1 MMKNSL
7 TLTLIVMTPMVIAL
21 CGSLAGPDVDRP
33 RVDESGA
40 GDRDGDVLVDNC
52 LCALARKTNGWCRDC
67 EVGYLASIRIPSP
80 ALFEALD
87 AHGHAIDPD
96 LLRCDACRK
105 AIETDAFCERSR
117 MGFVGRQAYLSKLAY
132 YAARGEV
139 KDRSTL
145 DCVTCRKN
153 AEHHGWC
160 ESCGIGM
167 VGQLALAN
175 RADLEEARRAV
186 DVLGRE
192 LLKLA
197 TCETCAVA
205 TATGGRCPLCKVS
218 YRRVSG
224 SGSGGGGR
232 EK

>member
-33 RVDESGA
+33 RA
-40 GDRDGDVLVDNC
+40 GDPVAGGFDGDGLAADC
-52 LCALARKTNGWCRDC
+52 ACALARETNGWCRDC

-80 ALFEALD
+80 MLFEALD
-87 AHGHAIDPD
+87 AHGHAIDPN
-96 LLRCDACRK
+96 LLRCDVCRK

-117 MGFVGRQAYLSKLAY
+117 IGYVGKQAYLSKLAY

-139 KDRSTL
+139 KNRPTL

-167 VGQLALAN
+167 VGDLALEN
-175 RADLEEARRAV
+175 RADLEDARQAF
-186 DVLGRE
+186 DLLGRA
-192 LLKLA
+192 LRKLA

-205 TATGGRCPLCKVS
+205 TATGGRCPVCKIS
-218 YRRVSG
+218 FRAAPH
-224 SGSGGGGR
+224 
-232 EK
+232 